1 MDRRLD
7 TLISQYHARV
17 AEAVALLEAAGLS
30 RPSSHAEWAFR
41 PVPQYGDLP
50 GGFRYFKHGVGCRV
64 EGPEWTVDFN
74 FGPGGE
80 INGIDPDRLHRFSTS
95 RAAASGLA
103 SVGEIEDAIEDALRT
118 GDLVVS
124 SDDRIVRGS
133 ANVRQSHAAR
143 DLPDRSPH
151 ILVEGPAVAPPRRVP
166 QLHEGARTPRRGE
179 LPPGR
184 S

>member
-7 TLISQYHARV
+7 TLIAEYQARV

-41 PVPQYGDLP
+41 PVPQSGDLR

-74 FGPGGE
+74 FGPRGE
-80 INGIDPDRLHRFSTS
+80 INGIDPHRLHRFSAS
-95 RAAASGLA
+95 RASAFGLA

-124 SDDRIVRGS
+124 SGDQIVRGS
-133 ANVRQSHAAR
+133 AHDRQ
-143 DLPDRSPH
+143 P
-151 ILVEGPAVAPPRRVP
+151 
-166 QLHEGARTPRRGE
+166 
-179 LPPGR
+179 
-184 S
+184 